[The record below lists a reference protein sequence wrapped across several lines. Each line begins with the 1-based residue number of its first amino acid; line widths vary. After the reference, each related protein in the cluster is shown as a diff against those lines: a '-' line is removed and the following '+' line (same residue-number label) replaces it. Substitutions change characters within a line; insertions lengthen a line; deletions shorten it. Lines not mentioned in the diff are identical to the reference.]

1 MKFNLTFK
9 QMDIIL
15 EALLAER
22 RYYQKELDI
31 SNLKEYNS
39 MLKEKIEQI
48 ESLIEIMKKEVI

>member
-9 QMDIIL
+9 QVDIII
-15 EALLAER
+15 EALVVER
-22 RYYQKELDI
+22 RYYQKELDT
-31 SNLKEYNS
+31 SNLKEYKS

>member
-1 MKFNLTFK
+1 
-9 QMDIIL
+9 MDIIL

>member
-9 QMDIIL
+9 QVDIIL
-15 EALLAER
+15 EALLVER
-22 RYYQKELDI
+22 RYYQKELDT

-39 MLKEKIEQI
+39 MLKEKKEQI